1 MHPWRKI
8 GLTGLAWALS
18 GFIASFAAE
27 KWGWLLIKETEISDI
42 FEIAAEKRDLAGKG
56 IARALRREGL
66 VPAVIYGDKKD
77 PEGISLQIGEI
88 KKLFNT
94 GRMMNT
100 LLEIDL
106 EGKKQR
112 VIARDVQLHPVRDDI
127 LHADF
132 LRLGKGAKIAVE
144 VSVSFLNE
152 ETCPGLKQGGVLNVV
167 RYTVELNCPADNIP
181 ETIELDL
188 AEAEMND
195 SLHISEVKLP
205 DGVEPVISDRDFTI
219 ATIAAPA
226 ALKSE
231 GAGEDSDEEGDDAKG
246 AEEAEGGSE
255 DEGGEE

>member
-1 MHPWRKI
+1 M
-8 GLTGLAWALS
+8 
-18 GFIASFAAE
+18 
-27 KWGWLLIKETEISDI
+27 SDI
-42 FEIAAEKRDLAGKG
+42 YEIAAEKRERAGKG

-77 PEGISLQIGEI
+77 PEGISVKVGELN
-88 KKLFNT
+88 KLFNT
-94 GRMMNT
+94 GRIMST
-100 LLEIDL
+100 LVDIEVA
-106 EGKKQR
+106 GKKQR
-112 VIARDVQLHPVRDDI
+112 AIARDVQLHPVRDDI

-144 VSVSFLNE
+144 VAVNFLNE
-152 ETCPGLKQGGVLNVV
+152 ETCPGLKMGGVLNVV

-181 ETIELDL
+181 ESIDLDL

-195 SLHISEVKLP
+195 SLHISEIALP

-231 GAGEDSDEEGDDAKG
+231 ESGADADG
-246 AEEAEGGSE
+246 EEAVEGEEAAADAG

>member
-1 MHPWRKI
+1 M
-8 GLTGLAWALS
+8 
-18 GFIASFAAE
+18 
-27 KWGWLLIKETEISDI
+27 SDI
-42 FEIAAEKRDLAGKG
+42 FELAAEKRERAGKG
-56 IARALRREGL
+56 IARALRREGQ
-66 VPAVIYGDKKD
+66 VPAVIYGDSKD
-77 PEGISLQIGEI
+77 PEGIAVSRKELT
-88 KKLFNT
+88 KLFNT
-94 GRMMNT
+94 GRLAST
-100 LLEIDL
+100 LLDIDL
-106 EGKKQR
+106 DGKKHR

-144 VSVSFLNE
+144 VAVNFLNE

-167 RYTVELNCPADNIP
+167 RYTVELSCPADNIP
-181 ETIELDL
+181 ASIDLDL

-195 SLHISEVKLP
+195 SLHISQITLP

-231 GAGEDSDEEGDDAKG
+231 SAGADDEEGADG
-246 AEEAEGGSE
+246 EEAAETA

>member
-1 MHPWRKI
+1 M
-8 GLTGLAWALS
+8 
-18 GFIASFAAE
+18 
-27 KWGWLLIKETEISDI
+27 SDI
-42 FEIAAEKRDLAGKG
+42 FEITAEKRERAGKG
-56 IARALRREGL
+56 IARALRREGQ
-66 VPAVIYGDKKD
+66 VPAVIYGDNKD
-77 PEGISLQIGEI
+77 PEGIAVSRKELTQM
-88 KKLFNT
+88 FNT
-94 GRMMNT
+94 GRLTAT
-100 LLEIDL
+100 LLDIDL
-106 EGKKQR
+106 DGKKQR

-144 VSVSFLNE
+144 VSVTFLNE

-188 AEAEMND
+188 ATAEMND
-195 SLHISEVKLP
+195 SLHISQVSLP
-205 DGVEPVISDRDFTI
+205 EGVEPVISDRDFTI

-231 GAGEDSDEEGDDAKG
+231 SADAEVDADEGDA
-246 AEEAEGGSE
+246 AEGG

>member
-1 MHPWRKI
+1 M
-8 GLTGLAWALS
+8 
-18 GFIASFAAE
+18 
-27 KWGWLLIKETEISDI
+27 SDI
-42 FEIAAEKRDLAGKG
+42 FELAAEKRERAGKG
-56 IARALRREGL
+56 IARALRREGQ
-66 VPAVIYGDKKD
+66 VPAVIYGDSKD
-77 PEGISLQIGEI
+77 PEGIAVSRKELT
-88 KKLFNT
+88 KLFNT
-94 GRMMNT
+94 GRLAST
-100 LLEIDL
+100 LLDIDL
-106 EGKKQR
+106 DGKKHR

-144 VSVSFLNE
+144 VAVNFLNE

-167 RYTVELNCPADNIP
+167 RYTVELSCPADNIP
-181 ETIELDL
+181 ASIDLDL

-195 SLHISEVKLP
+195 SLHISQITLP

-231 GAGEDSDEEGDDAKG
+231 SAGADDEESADG
-246 AEEAEGGSE
+246 EEAAETA